1 MKQLKDMGFGK
12 SSMEDLIME
21 EVEKLSELLQ
31 KVNFEIISTCLKKFS
46 QMYSQQVR
54 RCSKIT

>member
-21 EVEKLSELLQ
+21 EVEKLAELLQ
-31 KVNFEIISTCLKKFS
+31 KVNFEIIGIFF
-46 QMYSQQVR
+46 
-54 RCSKIT
+54 I